1 MTFLSAFVLL
11 VLVMDG
17 LGDIPLFLSVL
28 RPVPRERWTRVILR
42 EMGFAFVILVAF
54 LFAGRWLLAAL
65 QVSERSLTI
74 AGGIILFLIALRM
87 IFPSHASSAGE
98 LGEGE
103 PFLVPL
109 AIPYVAGPSAI
120 STVMLIMSREPD
132 RWPEW
137 LGALALASLVT
148 CGVLLLSPWVHRT
161 LGDRGVRAIERL
173 MGLVLTAIA
182 TEMFLKGVGQ
192 FVQSVAV
199 PALR

>member
-17 LGDIPLFLSVL
+17 LGDIPLFLSAL
-28 RPVPRERWTRVILR
+28 RPVPRARWSRVILR
-42 EMGFAFVILVAF
+42 EMGFAFAILVVF
-54 LFAGRWLLAAL
+54 LFAGRWVLGAL

-87 IFPSHASSAGE
+87 IFPSPVLPQTDSEA
-98 LGEGE
+98 E

-120 STVMLIMSREPD
+120 STVMLIMSREPQ
-132 RWPEW
+132 RWLEW

-148 CGVLLLSPWVHRT
+148 CALLLLSPWVHAG

-173 MGLVLTAIA
+173 MGLVLTTIA

-192 FVQSVAV
+192 FVESLGVS
-199 PALR
+199 

>member
-17 LGDIPLFLSVL
+17 LGDIPLFLSAL
-28 RPVPRERWTRVILR
+28 QPVPRERWSRVILR
-42 EMGFAFVILVAF
+42 EMAFAFLILVVF
-54 LFAGRWLLAAL
+54 LLSGRWILMAM

-87 IFPSHASSAGE
+87 IFPSAIPRNDAGP
-98 LGEGE
+98 EGE

-120 STVMLIMSREPD
+120 STVMLIMSRDPS
-132 RWPEW
+132 RWLVW
-137 LGALALASLVT
+137 LGALAAASVVT
-148 CGVLLLSPWVHRT
+148 CGFLLLSPWVHRSV
-161 LGDRGVRAIERL
+161 GDRGLRAIERL

-192 FVQSVAV
+192 FVSS
-199 PALR
+199 L

>member
-17 LGDIPLFLSVL
+17 LGDIPLFLSAL
-28 RPVPRERWTRVILR
+28 RPVPRARWSRVILR
-42 EMGFAFVILVAF
+42 EMGFAFAILVVF
-54 LFAGRWLLAAL
+54 LFAGRWLLGAL

-87 IFPSHASSAGE
+87 IFPSPSLPHAASGSDA
-98 LGEGE
+98 E

-120 STVMLIMSREPD
+120 STVMLIMSREPG
-132 RWPEW
+132 RWLEW

-148 CGVLLLSPWVHRT
+148 CALLLLSPWVHSG

-173 MGLVLTAIA
+173 MGLVLTTIA
-182 TEMFLKGVGQ
+182 TEMFLKGVRQ
-192 FVQSVAV
+192 FVESLGAS
-199 PALR
+199 